1 MKIKDL
7 MAVDVEAVEQGAT
20 LDEAAYI
27 MGSAGVRSLPVVK
40 GETVVGIITDRDIIG
55 RAVAE
60 GLDCVETKVHDVMTG
75 TVVTCRAEDDLTEA
89 QRLLARHGFR
99 QIVIVDGEGQLAG
112 MLDRADI
119 ANAAAHEPSQAV

>member
-7 MAVDVEAVEQGAT
+7 MVVDVEAVEQGAG

-60 GLDCVETKVHDVMTG
+60 GLDCAETKVRDVMTSA
-75 TVVTCRAEDDLTEA
+75 VVTCRAEDDVLEA
-89 QRLLARHGFR
+89 KRLLSRHGFR
-99 QIVIVDGEGQLAG
+99 HIVIVDGAGELAG

-119 ANAAAHEPSQAV
+119 ASAAHEPAQAV